1 MFIREEEWWKN
12 SVIYQIYPLTFADAN
27 GDGIGDLQGIIQRL
41 DYLNDGKANSET
53 SLGIDAIW
61 LSPINQS
68 PMFDNGYDVSDYYDI
83 CNTFGTLDD
92 FKLLLDQAH
101 QRNIKIILDL
111 VINHTSSQHP
121 WFLESRSSRY
131 NPKSDWY
138 LWHDP
143 ASDGGVPNNWLSYFG
158 GTGWTY
164 DDKRQQYYYHAFN
177 PNQPDLNWHN
187 PEVRAAIYDVIRYWL
202 DLGVDGFRLDASSVY
217 SQDKYFRDNPVKF
230 EGREDKYKDQYH
242 IYDKNLP
249 ENHEIIRE
257 IRRVI
262 EEYDNRVLLGET
274 FIDNRLYDSL
284 VFHGVNN
291 DELHLPFTFEFALSP
306 WYPGYLQR
314 EVEKKELLTPQGGW
328 PVYFLDNHDLPRH
341 LSRWSECSLCFDT
354 FAIAKASATILLTV
368 RGTPILYYGEELGM
382 VNHENIPLEQ
392 LRDQVAI
399 SCLDEECLPSRDG
412 TRTPMQ
418 WDWSPQ
424 AGFSFGKDV
433 TPWLP
438 VHDNY
443 EYVNVETELSEQDS
457 ILNFYR
463 ELIQLR
469 KNSEALQNGSWK
481 PLIYYPYEHLAYLR
495 ETEQET
501 VLVVIN
507 FSYEKNFDL
516 DRAIPKQYWQVLL
529 STNLSVG
536 EIIPLPK
543 LLQPFEISIF
553 RFASEASA
561 S

>member
-1 MFIREEEWWKN
+1 
-12 SVIYQIYPLTFADAN
+12 
-27 GDGIGDLQGIIQRL
+27 
-41 DYLNDGKANSET
+41 
-53 SLGIDAIW
+53 
-61 LSPINQS
+61 
-68 PMFDNGYDVSDYYDI
+68 
-83 CNTFGTLDD
+83 
-92 FKLLLDQAH
+92 
-101 QRNIKIILDL
+101 
-111 VINHTSSQHP
+111 
-121 WFLESRSSRY
+121 
-131 NPKSDWY
+131 
-138 LWHDP
+138 
-143 ASDGGVPNNWLSYFG
+143 
-158 GTGWTY
+158 
-164 DDKRQQYYYHAFN
+164 
-177 PNQPDLNWHN
+177 
-187 PEVRAAIYDVIRYWL
+187 
-202 DLGVDGFRLDASSVY
+202 
-217 SQDKYFRDNPVKF
+217 
-230 EGREDKYKDQYH
+230 
-242 IYDKNLP
+242 
-249 ENHEIIRE
+249 
-257 IRRVI
+257 
-262 EEYDNRVLLGET
+262 
-274 FIDNRLYDSL
+274 
-284 VFHGVNN
+284 
-291 DELHLPFTFEFALSP
+291 
-306 WYPGYLQR
+306 
-314 EVEKKELLTPQGGW
+314 
-328 PVYFLDNHDLPRH
+328 

-418 WDWSPQ
+418 WDRSPQ

-553 RFASEASA
+553 RFASESSA